1 MISKRILLNSYLYFC
16 AGQAEDPYDAE
27 SRLQPGGYQD
37 DLQAQRS
44 GQAALQHSS
53 Q

>member
-1 MISKRILLNSYLYFC
+1 MKFLSC

-27 SRLQPGGYQD
+27 PRVQPGGYKD